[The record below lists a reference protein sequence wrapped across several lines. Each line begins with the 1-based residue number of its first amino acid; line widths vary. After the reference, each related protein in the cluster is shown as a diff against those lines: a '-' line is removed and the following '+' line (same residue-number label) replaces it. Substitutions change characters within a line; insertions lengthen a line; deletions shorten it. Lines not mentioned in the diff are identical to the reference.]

1 MASSDHVGRGTNCTL
16 STYSPLRSKDSIRLL
31 RLESRNSNPNGRAR
45 GELIEVQLSVEPEYE
60 AISYTWGKPPFTG
73 ILVTSFGS
81 IRIPENLEDAL
92 HYLALDNE
100 PRYLW
105 ADAVCIDQADVPEKS
120 SQVAIMGDIFHLARR
135 VLVWLGLGDERTAHV
150 FDLLGI
156 LSSRAE
162 DYGVDAALVDT
173 KEQPWATTRADEKQD
188 LLLEN
193 VPSDYDLTGMDEF
206 YSSPWFRRL
215 WVVQEIALARDIQ
228 VHCGTQEI
236 SWKKFLT
243 AATIKIKAAI
253 RLTYDW
259 LPCSFLAAVAIIS
272 ARSRFQQARSASL
285 LNHMILLS
293 EQDCSLDVDRV
304 YAVLNLRGPRDPQ
317 ICPDYDK
324 SVQKMY
330 TSTTEA
336 LMLTDINVLAYAG
349 ISRRLGKLLNDQ
361 KQCFDTDNVNT
372 LERLCAELPSWVADW
387 RVSSISHPPILM
399 AYPAAT
405 AARGHTQVARH
416 DPGLLEIIHPSPV
429 DIRGLVVDTVDSEM
443 GFGSVDIMDL
453 EQFRARLLEIEEF
466 YNSKEDRII
475 TYGEDDVADFARTI
489 IVDLL
494 LAGSVSFSHTGIA
507 WSKQDLVNLWQHF
520 GSNPHEALDQ
530 VNQGF
535 EHDECSKPRSAL
547 SGRVLY
553 DPRELA
559 VYRLAL
565 RAAVRN
571 RTFFVTKKG
580 WVGLA
585 PAMVRSGD
593 VVVLI
598 AGMSVPMILRRTRQ
612 TTSAVVTYYLVG
624 DCYVYGIM
632 QGEFRRDMDP
642 EALKDSW
649 RTFSL
654 R

>member
-16 STYSPLRSKDSIRLL
+16 FTYSPLRSKDSIRLL

-60 AISYTWGKPPFTG
+60 AISYTWGRPPFTA
-73 ILVTSFGS
+73 LLATSSGS
-81 IRIPENLEDAL
+81 IRIPENLADAL
-92 HYLALDNE
+92 HCLALDNE

-120 SQVAIMGDIFHLARR
+120 SQVAFMGDIFHLARR

-156 LSSRAE
+156 LSSKAE
-162 DYGVDAALVDT
+162 EYGVEAALVDT
-173 KEQPWATTRADEKQD
+173 KEQRWEINRGDEKQA

-193 VPSDYDLTGMDEF
+193 LPSDYDFTGMDEF

-236 SWKKFLT
+236 SWKRLVT
-243 AATIKIKAAI
+243 ATIIRYRAAR
-253 RLTYDW
+253 RLISQGW
-259 LPCSFLAAVAIIS
+259 LPRGSFTAIAIME
-272 ARSRFQQARSASL
+272 ARSRFKAARSASL
-285 LNHMILLS
+285 LNHMMLLS
-293 EQDCSLDVDRV
+293 EQDCLLDVDRV

-317 ICPDYDK
+317 ICPNYDK
-324 SVQKMY
+324 SVQEVY

-336 LMLTDINVLAYAG
+336 LVATNINVLALAG
-349 ISRRLGKLLNDQ
+349 ISCRLGKLTDNQEQFL
-361 KQCFDTDNVNT
+361 DTDDVNT

-387 RVSSISHPPILM
+387 RVPLSKHPPIL
-399 AYPAAT
+399 YQYGHIFAAAP
-405 AARGHTQVARH
+405 AARGHTQAARH
-416 DPGLLEIIHPSPV
+416 DPGLLEIIHPSPL

-443 GFGSVDIMDL
+443 GFGSVDIMDW
-453 EQFRARLLEIEEF
+453 EQVQARLLEIKEF
-466 YNSKEDRII
+466 YNSQEDRII
-475 TYGEDDVADFARTI
+475 TYGEDDLADFARTI
-489 IVDLL
+489 IVNLL
-494 LAGSVSFSHTGIA
+494 LAQREKYSRTCRA
-507 WSKQDLVNLWQHF
+507 WSKQDLVNLWQHL
-520 GSNPHEALDQ
+520 GSTPYEALD
-530 VNQGF
+530 
-535 EHDECSKPRSAL
+535 DESSKPPSAL
-547 SGRVLY
+547 SGGVLY
-553 DPRELA
+553 GPSELLF
-559 VYRLAL
+559 YRLVV
-565 RAAVRN
+565 RMAVRN

-580 WVGLA
+580 WGGLA

-598 AGMSVPMILRRTRQ
+598 AGMDVPVILRRIRQ
-612 TTSAVVTYYLVG
+612 TTLGIVPYCLVG

-632 QGEFRRDMDP
+632 QGEFLRYMDP